1 MELILQT
8 NGWGAMFGVPC
19 AVVDQYIKLA
29 TPSQIKVLLYLLR
42 YPGMTIQTEQMAKA
56 LSIGTELVE
65 EAMLFWQQT
74 ELFSVSESAAPMQP
88 QPGPVDRAAADTVV
102 SPIPA
107 EKPTVTAA
115 VQRSSSEVNLTPSE
129 IAAELQKNSGMLE
142 LFRMAEQLIG
152 EPLTHMQQR
161 ALLWQYEYLSI
172 PGDIILTV
180 LSYCWS
186 LGKNSISYE
195 EKLIYSWWNQGLTTM
210 QQIND
215 AIVQDQNS
223 RSFYGLA
230 ARTLD
235 MNRPPT
241 AKQKEYFD
249 RWQALKL
256 PMDLIRYAY
265 EKTVEQ
271 TDKLSMPYMN
281 KILETWAAAGYQT
294 REDVDTNDRLE
305 QNSDTLKGRKST
317 SSRKKKG
324 EIPESPMAEAYRS
337 LIYNIDE

>member
-42 YPGMTIQTEQMAKA
+42 YPGLAVQTEQIAKA

-74 ELFSVSESAAPMQP
+74 ELFTASEAGASMQSQPAPVVMPAPSASS
-88 QPGPVDRAAADTVV
+88 PV
-102 SPIPA
+102 PA
-107 EKPTVTAA
+107 VEKPAMVVA

-186 LGKNSISYE
+186 MGKNSINYE

-223 RSFYGLA
+223 RSFYSLA

-249 RWQALKL
+249 RWQAMKI

-305 QNSDTLKGRKST
+305 QNSDALKGRKGAT
-317 SSRKKKG
+317 SRKKKG

>member
-1 MELILQT
+1 MEFILQSS
-8 NGWGAMFGVPC
+8 GWGMMFGVPT

-42 YPGMTIQTEQMAKA
+42 HSCTVIQTEQIAHA

-65 EAMLFWQQT
+65 EAVLFWEQT
-74 ELFSVSESAAPMQP
+74 GLFKAADAQTAPAVSSGSVPAPAAPEP
-88 QPGPVDRAAADTVV
+88 APV
-102 SPIPA
+102 SA
-107 EKPTVTAA
+107 ERMVPVAS

-129 IAAELQKNSGMLE
+129 IANELQKNTGLME

-161 ALLWQYEYLSI
+161 VLLWQYEYLSI

-180 LSYCWS
+180 LSYCYS
-186 LGKNSISYE
+186 IGKNSIGYE
-195 EKLIYSWWNQGLTTM
+195 EKLMYSWWNQGLTTM

-215 AIVQDQNS
+215 AIVKDQTN
-223 RSFYGLA
+223 RSYYGLV

-241 AKQKEYFD
+241 AKQREYFD
-249 RWQALKL
+249 RWQTLQL
-256 PMDLIRYAY
+256 PIDLIRYAY

-271 TDKLSMPYMN
+271 TDKLSLPYMT
-281 KILETWAAAGYQT
+281 KILETWSAAGYQT

-305 QNSDTLKGRKST
+305 QNSDAIKARKNTASK
-317 SSRKKKG
+317 KKKG
-324 EIPESPMAEAYRS
+324 EIPESPMADAYRS
-337 LIYNIDE
+337 LIYNMDE